1 MQEFFLQVKP
11 SARIFFFRQILLCLS
26 FTYSPVGARAR
37 QSRSQTCGRRW
48 PKTRAGSGDEIARA
62 LEPEV
67 FPEQACA
74 MVFSPEVAITIV
86 SCLISPNLAGQPIFK
101 FLRLTENTKTET

>member
-26 FTYSPVGARAR
+26 FTYSPVGV
-37 QSRSQTCGRRW
+37 
-48 PKTRAGSGDEIARA
+48 RA

-74 MVFSPEVAITIV
+74 MVFSPEVAITIF

-101 FLRLTENTKTET
+101 FLRLTENTKTETETFFKENLSETFLGIFK

>member
-1 MQEFFLQVKP
+1 MGGGGGDFQLARFFFSP
-11 SARIFFFRQILLCLS
+11 SACAGIFFF
-26 FTYSPVGARAR
+26 
-37 QSRSQTCGRRW
+37 QTNIALFVVNVLTSW
-48 PKTRAGSGDEIARA
+48 SARA

-86 SCLISPNLAGQPIFK
+86 SCLISPNLTGQPIFK